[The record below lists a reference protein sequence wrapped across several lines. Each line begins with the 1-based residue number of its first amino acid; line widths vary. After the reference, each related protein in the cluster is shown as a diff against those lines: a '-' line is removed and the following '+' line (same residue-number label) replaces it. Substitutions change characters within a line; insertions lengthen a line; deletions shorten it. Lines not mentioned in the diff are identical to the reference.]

1 MSIRA
6 TRFKFGTVVLIIQV
20 VFILLYAFLGDYADI
35 ADPKKSLEKNKHGN
49 YDDPNIDIIKFY
61 PPFQDVHVMI
71 FVGFGFLMTFLKRYG
86 YTSFGI
92 NMFLSAIVIQWA
104 FIVRGIVVSI
114 IYKGNSSFHLDISE
128 MIAGDFAAATILI
141 SFGAVLGKTSP
152 LQLLVMA
159 IIEVLFS
166 QLNGFLGHVY
176 LHAVDPGESMYIHTF
191 GAYFGLAVSRILYT
205 EESTKSKKSE
215 PVYHSDLFSYIGT
228 IFLWLYWPS
237 FNGGALNDDE
247 KHRAFINTYL
257 SLCACT
263 IVTFALSAYYDQKGK
278 FSSEFIQNATLAG
291 GVAVGT
297 TANMP
302 LQPWGALLMGA
313 LAALISVSG
322 FRFMSDCLASK
333 LKIHDTCGVHNL
345 HGLPGVFAAIVG
357 AILAA
362 MSSVDSW
369 GASVYQ
375 IFPNM
380 APENQTEVDK
390 INLHL
395 KEAHQSTIEAGS
407 GWGAGTQG
415 GFQILALLLTIF
427 LSVVGG
433 IIAGF
438 IIKLPVFDNI
448 ENEEDLFDD
457 MCFWNVPEEGYPAV
471 EGSHAGEQL
480 TDISKNGSH
489 KMDDNS
495 A

>member
-1 MSIRA
+1 MTSRA

-20 VFILLYAFLGDYADI
+20 VFILLYAFLGEYADV
-35 ADPKKSLEKNKHGN
+35 ADPKKSLEQPV
-49 YDDPNIDIIKFY
+49 DPNKDLTQKY

-86 YTSFGI
+86 YTAFGI
-92 NMFLSAIVIQWA
+92 NMFLSAIVIQWT

-114 IYKGNSSFHLDISE
+114 IYDGNSSFKLDINQ
-128 MIAGDFAAATILI
+128 MITGDFQAATILI

-159 IIEVLFS
+159 IIEVAFAS
-166 QLNGFLGHVY
+166 LNVFIGHKY
-176 LHAVDPGESMYIHTF
+176 LHAVDPGESMFIHAF
-191 GAYFGLAVSRILYT
+191 GAYFGLAVARILYT

-228 IFLWLYWPS
+228 IFLWMYWPS
-237 FNGGALNDDE
+237 FNGGGLDADE
-247 KHRAFINTYL
+247 KHRALINTYL

-278 FSSEFIQNATLAG
+278 FSCEFIQNATLAG

-297 TANMP
+297 TGNMP

-313 LAALISVSG
+313 LAAVISVSG
-322 FRFMSDCLASK
+322 FRFLSEFLASK
-333 LKIHDTCGVHNL
+333 FKIHDTCGVHNL
-345 HGLPGVFAAIVG
+345 HGLPGVFAGIVG
-357 AILAA
+357 AIFAA

-369 GASVYQ
+369 GNSVYQ

-380 APENQTEVDK
+380 APENETRVHD
-390 INLHL
+390 INLNL
-395 KEAHQSTIEAGS
+395 IAHGQEEIAPGS
-407 GWGAGTQG
+407 DWSAGTQG
-415 GFQILALLLTIF
+415 VFQILALILTI
-427 LSVVGG
+427 LLAGIGG
-433 IIAGF
+433 VIAGF

-457 MCFWNVPEEGYPAV
+457 MCFWNVPEAGYPQV
-471 EGSHAGEQL
+471 EGGTEGDQL
-480 TDISKNGSH
+480 TDISKNGGH
-489 KMDDNS
+489 KAEDNS